1 MDIWDTDEIKKAILQ
16 SEKNLRDEKARREW
30 IADNIE
36 VYAQEHL
43 PKWKYDSMEIR
54 ADLILTREKLANLY
68 LVTGNEDVLQ
78 IMGDLFR
85 AIEQIKRL

>member
-1 MDIWDTDEIKKAILQ
+1 MDIWDTPEIKKALID
-16 SEKNLRDEKARREW
+16 SKARREW
-30 IADNIE
+30 VADNIE
-36 VYAQEHL
+36 VYEQTI
-43 PKWKYDSMEIR
+43 PNWRYDAMEIR
-54 ADLILTREKLANLY
+54 AQLIMTREKLANLY